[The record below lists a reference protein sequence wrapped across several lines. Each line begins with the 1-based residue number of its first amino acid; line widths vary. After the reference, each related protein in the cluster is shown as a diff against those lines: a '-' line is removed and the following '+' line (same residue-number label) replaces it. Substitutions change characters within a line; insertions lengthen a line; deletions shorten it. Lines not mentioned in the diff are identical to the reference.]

1 VNTEQ
6 ILLDLLD
13 HLRKTDEQKGVQG
26 ETLSEK
32 NIIQNNNSDP
42 NKKTSSTLSSAEERR
57 TISIAKILAKTFFEV
72 KKKNTKDTTLKTSVQ
87 RITPSSKI
95 EKSKN
100 FVDGKKEQSKW
111 WLLFAAIGT
120 LLTGLI
126 TDGPFKGIFKILS
139 KMGFKILSKIFKG
152 GVLGKIVD
160 FFGGIVK
167 NFSDD
172 FLKGFKSVASKPFSN
187 IGKIFKGGGILSKMG
202 KFLKPLLPA
211 LRKAPLL
218 GNIISIGFAISRF
231 MQGDITGGV
240 IDTLSALSGLLYP
253 VAPPLAY
260 GLSIGLD
267 VLNAFLDVKQSSPEN
282 KGKGKGQIL
291 WEMTKSLGSYIW
303 EKSYNIPILGGVRR
317 FMDAYDMFKSGNIVG
332 GLKKV
337 GTGIIALT
345 GLAPLATGL
354 EMLMGFFS
362 NDDKKEVTMKA
373 NTSWMKKVKQ
383 FITDKMSKLPF
394 FLRKPLEWLGILKD
408 TGSNPDTDVVNNTP
422 KNGLFDNLYN
432 MVTKSFGVILEESA
446 SLITTISEKISKII
460 NFEKIDSF
468 IQNFEKGISKNF
480 SDIEKRLEK
489 IDIIKFYKNKF
500 DENISPKNWEKIKI
514 TNDNPKPIIN
524 ISNKIKGL
532 EEMADVNYDQ
542 LKVLEDLRNINAQT
556 LKVMADISKQ
566 NGKPQNVSVPNP
578 TSSDRISKG
587 GNPVKMKISRDD
599 YGYSPYALV

>member
-1 VNTEQ
+1 MNTEQ